1 MPVYSYKGLKADGK
15 SASGIIDAESARV
28 ARQKLRKNGV
38 YPTDVVE
45 QQQPIAQGDGH
56 LSAAAPSAGGAK
68 LGMQELA
75 LMTRQLATLMTAGLP
90 VVDALGILIDQS
102 EKKHVQTLFADIR
115 EQIRGGKA
123 LSVALEGYPQAFP
136 TIFVHMVRAGE
147 ASGTLDQIL
156 FRLAEFLD
164 KQLLL
169 KQRVSSAMTYPI
181 IMSLVAAAVLF
192 FLLAFVVPKITA
204 VFADMKQALPP
215 PTRVLMAIS
224 RFLADMWPVLLLG
237 IGAAALAARRF
248 LATDRGR
255 WLQDQ
260 TTLKLP
266 LLGEIARMVAIS
278 RFARTLSTMLSSG
291 VSLLESLDVAKRV
304 MNNRVLERVVDE
316 SRQQIQ
322 EGEPFADP
330 LKQSGEFPPLVTHM
344 VAVGERSGEMEEM
357 LRRVA
362 QIYDSEVDRKV
373 TRLTSLLEPIMILVM
388 GVVVLFIVVAILLPI
403 FEMGQM
409 VR

>member
-1 MPVYSYKGLKADGK
+1 
-15 SASGIIDAESARV
+15 
-28 ARQKLRKNGV
+28 
-38 YPTDVVE
+38 
-45 QQQPIAQGDGH
+45 
-56 LSAAAPSAGGAK
+56 
-68 LGMQELA
+68 
-75 LMTRQLATLMTAGLP
+75 MTAGLP

-102 EKKHVQTLFADIR
+102 EKKSVQTLFADIR

-136 TIFVHMVRAGE
+136 PIFVHMVRAGE

-224 RFLADMWPVLLLG
+224 RFLADMWPVLLLS
-237 IGAAALAARRF
+237 IGAAVLAARRF
-248 LATDRGR
+248 LTTDRGR

-291 VSLLESLDVAKRV
+291 VSLLESLDVARRV